1 MPSFTPIC
9 WVCSYDMCHINISCV
24 YAFNIT
30 SSLINIHVINHIN
43 DSKAEA
49 ELSQLSASR
58 PEVRPAPG
66 GMQELGC
73 SPWVWNGP
81 CSPAAH
87 PCPTPSASTCPGAAR
102 CIPALPPARCS
113 QHCSLLLCQQPQ
125 SKQEG
130 PPSPV
135 SLCPVLWFPGRRLLL
150 LHRSTLREVQKQM
163 HLSQREPCILGGSA
177 SEQQTGAGHAFPG
190 DYGMSRV
197 ALCQP
202 HTR

>member
-73 SPWVWNGP
+73 SPWVWNDP

-87 PCPTPSASTCPGAAR
+87 PCPTPSPSTCPGAAR
-102 CIPALPPARCS
+102 CIPALLASSVPAAA
-113 QHCSLLLCQQPQ
+113 
-125 SKQEG
+125 KQAG
-130 PPSPV
+130 GAAKPCVPLPCALV
-135 SLCPVLWFPGRRLLL
+135 SWPAP
-150 LHRSTLREVQKQM
+150 
-163 HLSQREPCILGGSA
+163 IAAA
-177 SEQQTGAGHAFPG
+177 SEHLARGAKTNAFKP
-190 DYGMSRV
+190 
-197 ALCQP
+197 A
-202 HTR
+202 

>member
-1 MPSFTPIC
+1 MTARLKQSSP
-9 WVCSYDMCHINISCV
+9 
-24 YAFNIT
+24 
-30 SSLINIHVINHIN
+30 SSLPPVPRS
-43 DSKAEA
+43 DP
-49 ELSQLSASR
+49 R
-58 PEVRPAPG
+58 RV
-66 GMQELGC
+66 GC
-73 SPWVWNGP
+73 RSW
-81 CSPAAH
+81 A
-87 PCPTPSASTCPGAAR
+87 AAR
-102 CIPALPPARCS
+102 GFGMAHAALQPTRVPLHPPARALGLRAAS

-150 LHRSTLREVQKQM
+150 LHRSTLHEVQKQM

-190 DYGMSRV
+190 DYGMSWV